1 MEQKL
6 TPAAG
11 TDPQLRARQSNR
23 VVILGLLSNIIL
35 AILKTGI
42 GILGHSPALL
52 ADGINSTSDVAYT
65 FVVSIFVRMAHKPAD
80 DEHPYGH
87 SQLESV
93 GALVVGAFVITTAV
107 AIFWNSI
114 NTLFDLFNGSGDY
127 QGSAQFTLWIA
138 LGTIVVKTILSIYT
152 KFIGR
157 KTQTPAVQ
165 ALAYDHRNDIFS
177 ASAAAIGI
185 FFSQLGYYWVDPL
198 AGAIVALVILRT
210 GIVILKNSSLD
221 LMDTIP
227 GKALREQV
235 NSLLNSISE
244 VKQVD
249 DIHAHRFGQYLVIN
263 LTIGLDGNISVF
275 EGDRISSLVEK
286 TLLDNIEFLQNVHV
300 HFHPYRKNPPPGK
313 RSL

>member
-1 MEQKL
+1 MVQKL
-6 TPAAG
+6 SNEGIP
-11 TDPQLRARQSNR
+11 DPQNRARQSNII
-23 VVILGLLSNIIL
+23 VLLGLLANIVL

-65 FVVSIFVRMAHKPAD
+65 FVVSIFVRLAHKPAD

-127 QGSAQFTLWIA
+127 QGSAQYTLWIA
-138 LGTIVVKTILSIYT
+138 LGTILLKTFLSIYT
-152 KFIGR
+152 KFIGK
-157 KTQTPAVQ
+157 KTKNPAVQ

-177 ASAAAIGI
+177 ATAAAIGI
-185 FFSQLGYYWVDPL
+185 FFSQLGFFWVDPL

-227 GKALREQV
+227 GKVLREQV
-235 NSLLNSISE
+235 ESLIGTISE
-244 VKQVD
+244 VKQID

-263 LTIGLDGNISVF
+263 LTLGLDGNISVF

-286 TLLDNIEFLQNVHV
+286 TLMENIEYLQNVHV
-300 HFHPYRKNPPPGK
+300 HFHPSRNHPKLD
-313 RSL
+313 S

>member
-1 MEQKL
+1 MVQKL
-6 TPAAG
+6 PNEG
-11 TDPQLRARQSNR
+11 ISDPQNRARQSNFI
-23 VVILGLLSNIIL
+23 VLLGLLANIIL

-65 FVVSIFVRMAHKPAD
+65 FVVSIFVRLAHKPAD

-114 NTLFDLFNGSGDY
+114 NTLFDLFNGSGEY
-127 QGSAQFTLWIA
+127 QGSAQYTLWIA
-138 LGTIVVKTILSIYT
+138 LGTILLKIFLSIYT
-152 KFIGR
+152 KFIGK
-157 KTQTPAVQ
+157 KTQNPAVQ
-165 ALAYDHRNDIFS
+165 ALAFDHRNDIFS
-177 ASAAAIGI
+177 ATAAAIGI
-185 FFSQLGYYWVDPL
+185 FFSQFGFFWVDPL

-235 NSLLNSISE
+235 NTLLNSIHE
-244 VKQVD
+244 VKQID

-263 LTIGLDGNISVF
+263 LTLGLDGSISVF

-286 TLLDNIEFLQNVHV
+286 TLLDNIEFLQTVHV
-300 HFHPYRKNPPPGK
+300 HFHPARKNPP
-313 RSL
+313 SNS

>member
-157 KTQTPAVQ
+157 KTQNPAVQ

-185 FFSQLGYYWVDPL
+185 FFSQLGYFWVDPL

-210 GIVILKNSSLD
+210 GIVILKESSLD

-227 GKALREQV
+227 GKVLREQV
-235 NSLLNSISE
+235 ESLIGTISE
-244 VKQVD
+244 VKQID

-263 LTIGLDGNISVF
+263 LTLGLDGNISVF